1 MNQKFTQEDIIQYIY
16 NETSPDRSKLI
27 ADQINKDRA
36 TKLFYLETKDLLKKL
51 DYLKDNPSPTSLN
64 IVMEQVSQSSSL
76 EETH

>member
-1 MNQKFTQEDIIQYIY
+1 MNQKFTQEDLIQYIY
-16 NETSPDRSKLI
+16 NETSPEKSKSIL
-27 ADQINKDRA
+27 DQINKDRA

-51 DYLKDNPSPTSLN
+51 DGFKENPSPTSLN